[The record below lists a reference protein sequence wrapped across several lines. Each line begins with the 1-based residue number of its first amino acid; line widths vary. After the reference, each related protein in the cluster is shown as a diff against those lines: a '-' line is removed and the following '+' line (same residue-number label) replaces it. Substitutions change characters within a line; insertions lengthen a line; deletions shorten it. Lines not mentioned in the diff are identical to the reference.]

1 MSDEMRRTVRT
12 AVQWVVSVAAALP
25 AIVSAAGV
33 PEALPGVALGLMVA
47 AAITRVMALD
57 VVDGLL
63 PGWLRKAPAEDDDQA
78 LDEGGGR

>member
-33 PEALPGVALGLMVA
+33 PEALPGVALGLGVA

-57 VVDGLL
+57 VVDALL
-63 PGWLRKAPAEDDDQA
+63 PGWLRKAPAEDGDQA
-78 LDEGGGR
+78 LSKEGGR